1 MERNIRISGYSISHT
16 DFIRFIIIA
25 ALTLL
30 CILITTFSVSRNLET
45 IYAQLFY
52 FPIIYATYFYP
63 RKGLYFAGACA
74 VVYETFAYFYIFP
87 DTGGMI
93 YVTLQALLFVCIGAM
108 VAYVSEKLN
117 TSESHNRS
125 IVEKSQLG
133 IILFDKNDY
142 SIRLSNTHLEHMLGY
157 TAEDLAGMTFPQ
169 LFATQKDQQRFFETL
184 GSGEEIANFETIF
197 LTRKKEPVWV
207 NLSWNRITENLMSC
221 TVVDINKFKLAKLA
235 ADEIDDH
242 YKQVSDSLPTSIIII
257 RNQMIVYTNPS
268 FTAFSGYEPDEL
280 LGKDPLTLIHPDDQ
294 EDFTKSCQLA
304 ETPSLPPGRSE
315 VRFLIKSKKTRYA
328 TLFFSRILQNES
340 PAVLINLVDIPERE
354 STRERARLDKR
365 RKRGLISTFAYE
377 LRTPL
382 QPIMGY
388 INLLMQDPEKY
399 GVTEETRLILDR
411 CAKSVDRENQIIN
424 QMLELSVI
432 DTGKVSLE
440 YSVFSVP
447 DLLKTIIDAGKY
459 GTQAAFTIEVPP
471 DLTFDAD
478 KKKIA
483 TVLDTMLSNAVKYS
497 TPPRTVK
504 VICRSPPGDPMH
516 HLSIRDNGIGI
527 TDARLD
533 EIFEPFPMP
542 ENGDKNLKFDKIG
555 LSLAIAKK
563 YIKLHGGYISVDS
576 IKGLETTFGIH
587 IPKQRPEEV

>member
-1 MERNIRISGYSISHT
+1 MERNIRISGYSISHN
-16 DFIRFIIIA
+16 DLIRFIIIA
-25 ALTLL
+25 ALTLF
-30 CILITTFSVSRNLET
+30 CILITTFSISRNLET

-63 RKGLYFAGACA
+63 RRGLYFAGGCA
-74 VVYETFAYFYIFP
+74 VVYETFAYIYIFP

-117 TSESHNRS
+117 TSESQTRS

-157 TAEDLAGMTFPQ
+157 TAEDIAGMTFPQ
-169 LFATQKDQQRFFETL
+169 LFASQKDQQRFYEIL

-197 LTRKKEPVWV
+197 LTRKKESVWV

-242 YKQVSDSLPTSIIII
+242 YKHVSDSLPMSIIII

-268 FTAFSGYEPDEL
+268 FTAFSGYGPDEL
-280 LGKDPLTLIHPDDQ
+280 LGIDPLTLIHPDDQ
-294 EDFTKSCQLA
+294 ADFIKSCQLV
-304 ETPSLPPGRSE
+304 ETGSPPPGRSE
-315 VRFLIKSKKTRYA
+315 IRVLIKSKKTRYA
-328 TLFFSRILQNES
+328 TLFFSGILQNES

-354 STRERARLDKR
+354 STRERARLDTR
-365 RKRGLISTFAYE
+365 RKRGIISTFAYE

-388 INLLMQDPEKY
+388 INLLMQDPETY

-411 CAKSVDRENQIIN
+411 CAKSVDRENLIIN

-447 DLLKTIIDAGKY
+447 ELLKTIIDAGKY
-459 GTQAAFTIEVPP
+459 GTQAAFTIDIPQ

-504 VICRSPPGDPMH
+504 VIYSSSPGDPIH

-533 EIFEPFPMP
+533 EIFEPFSMP